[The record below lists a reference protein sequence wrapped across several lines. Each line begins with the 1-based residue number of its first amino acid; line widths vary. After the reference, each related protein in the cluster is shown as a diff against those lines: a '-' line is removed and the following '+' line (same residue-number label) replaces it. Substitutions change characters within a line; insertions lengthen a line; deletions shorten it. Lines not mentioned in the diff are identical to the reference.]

1 MCRLLGYVARSATSF
16 SDVIGD
22 EQSTTFQRLAR
33 VHGDGWGAMWIR
45 DARTGPSLRRFRTQG
60 DGLIDEAL
68 TSALATCPAR
78 AGVAHLRMATGGLPV
93 RLTNTHPFTD
103 GRFGLAHNGSI
114 VPTAG
119 LRAMLSAPSIM
130 RLTGT
135 TDSELYFALIRERL
149 HDGLGLSA
157 AVEVVVTTLR
167 ALYPLASLN
176 AMVLSR
182 RELVVVRA
190 STDVPPPLKHFAN
203 RGFALEDLPRGHDE
217 DYYRLS
223 WRRTDTDAIA
233 FASSGIDTSGWAELP
248 RDSVTTVDLAT
259 LTLRSTALTR
269 SGDGAAIER
278 SRDPFV
284 TERTRGAFDDAR
296 TDPIPTVV

>member
-1 MCRLLGYVARSATSF
+1 MCRLLGYVARTATSF
-16 SDVIGD
+16 SEVIGHG
-22 EQSTTFQRLAR
+22 QSAAFQRLAR
-33 VHGDGWGAMWIR
+33 VHGDGWGAMWVR
-45 DARTGPSLRRFRTQG
+45 DARSGPSLRRFRTQG
-60 DGLIDEAL
+60 DGLLDEAL

-119 LRAMLSAPSIM
+119 LRDLLSAASIA

-135 TDSELYFALIRERL
+135 TDSEMYFALVRERV
-149 HDGLGLSA
+149 HDGLQLGA
-157 AVEVVVTTLR
+157 AVGAAVTTLR
-167 ALYPLASLN
+167 AHYPVASLN

-190 STDVPPPLKHFAN
+190 STDAPPPLHHFAN
-203 RGFALEDLPRGHDE
+203 RGFAPDDLPLGHGP

-223 WRRTDTDAIA
+223 WRRAGADAIA
-233 FASSGIDTSGWAELP
+233 FASSGIDTAGWAQLP

-259 LTLRSTALTR
+259 LTLRTEVLTGQNESVRHVVTAV
-269 SGDGAAIER
+269 S
-278 SRDPFV
+278 V
-284 TERTRGAFDDAR
+284 TG
-296 TDPIPTVV
+296 